1 VVSRDPNTGADSDAV
16 HEDGLDTL
24 WPMGAV
30 TRRTGIGEHTLRA
43 WERRFGFP
51 TPERLP
57 SGHRR
62 YTQAQVQ
69 QLLLINAA
77 LALGYRAG
85 DVVPLDIDQIEALL
99 RQHEAVDAAV
109 PETRDDDW
117 LRGVLDAS
125 RRFDRAALTSL
136 LQRETIRLGVPRFV
150 RERVAPTLHSIGEL
164 WADGGLGIRHEHF
177 FSEVLEDHLRVLRSP
192 LESTAKG
199 RPVVLATL
207 PDEHHGLGLQIVAL
221 LVSAHERSVRI
232 LGPHTPIEEIVE
244 ASGAMDAVAVGIS
257 ISLFAVDD
265 RTVAAV
271 EELRDRLP
279 PGVQLWV
286 GGAGAERL
294 EGLPEN
300 VRVVTRLELLEQE
313 LARLPQ

>member
-1 VVSRDPNTGADSDAV
+1 MSRNPNTGEDRGAVRADGA
-16 HEDGLDTL
+16 DTL

-62 YTQAQVQ
+62 YTQAQVH
-69 QLLLINAA
+69 QLLLINSV

-85 DVVPLDIDQIEALL
+85 DVVPLDVEQLEELL

-109 PETRDDDW
+109 PEPTDEDW
-117 LRGVLDAS
+117 IDGVLDAS
-125 RRFDRAALTSL
+125 RRFDRSTLTSL

-177 FSEVLEDHLRVLRSP
+177 FSEVLEDHLRVLRAP
-192 LESTAKG
+192 LEATSKG

-221 LVSAHERSVRI
+221 LVSALERSVRI

-244 ASGAMDAVAVGIS
+244 AATSMDAVAVGLS
-257 ISLFAVDD
+257 VSPFAVDD

-271 EELRDRLP
+271 EDLRNTLPSHVELWL
-279 PGVQLWV
+279 

-294 EGLPEN
+294 DGLPET

>member
-1 VVSRDPNTGADSDAV
+1 MTDSNAGRDLGSD
-16 HEDGLDTL
+16 GGNGGDTL

-69 QLLLINAA
+69 QLLLINSA

-85 DVVPLDIDQIEALL
+85 DVVPLDLGELEQLL
-99 RQHEAVDAAV
+99 RQHEAVETPDAEGV
-109 PETRDDDW
+109 DQDW
-117 LRGVLDAS
+117 CDGVLEAS
-125 RRFDRAALTSL
+125 RRFDRAGLSSL
-136 LQRETIRLGVPRFV
+136 LQRETVRLGVTRFV
-150 RERVAPTLHSIGEL
+150 RDRAAPTLYSIGEL
-164 WADGGLGIRHEHF
+164 WSEGGLGIRHEHF
-177 FSEVLEDHLRVLRSP
+177 FSEVLEDHLRVLRAP
-192 LESTAKG
+192 LEATAAG

-221 LVSAHERSVRI
+221 LVSASGRSVRI

-244 ASGAMDAVAVGIS
+244 AAMSMDAVAVGIS
-257 ISLFAVDD
+257 VSLFGAGEG
-265 RTVAAV
+265 TEAAIGS
-271 EELRDRLP
+271 LRRRLP
-279 PGVQLWV
+279 PDMELWL
-286 GGAGAERL
+286 GGAGADEL
-294 EGLPEN
+294 DQLPDN
-300 VRVVTRLELLEQE
+300 VHVVTRLERLEQE
-313 LARLPQ
+313 VARLPV

>member
-1 VVSRDPNTGADSDAV
+1 MSRDPNVRDDRDPERGDGVDS
-16 HEDGLDTL
+16 L

-69 QLLLINAA
+69 QLL
-77 LALGYRAG
+77 
-85 DVVPLDIDQIEALL
+85 

-109 PETRDDDW
+109 PETSGDDW
-117 LRGVLDAS
+117 IDAVLDAS
-125 RRFDRAALTSL
+125 RRFDRSALTSL

-150 RERVAPTLHSIGEL
+150 RERAAPTLYSIGEV

-177 FSEVLEDHLRVLRSP
+177 FSEVLEDHLRILRAP
-192 LESTAKG
+192 LEATARG

-207 PDEHHGLGLQIVAL
+207 PDEHHGLGLQIVGLIA
-221 LVSAHERSVRI
+221 SAHERSVRI
-232 LGPHTPIEEIVE
+232 LGPHTPIDEIAE
-244 ASGAMDAVAVGIS
+244 AATAMDAVAVGIS
-257 ISLFAVDD
+257 VSLHAVDD

-271 EELRDRLP
+271 KALRDRLP
-279 PGVQLWV
+279 AHIELWL
-286 GGAGAERL
+286 GGAGSESL
-294 EGLPEN
+294 VGLPEH
-300 VRVVTRLELLEQE
+300 VRVIARVELLEQE
-313 LARLPQ
+313 LARLPV

>member
-1 VVSRDPNTGADSDAV
+1 MSGDSNGGGGRDPVRG
-16 HEDGLDTL
+16 DGVDTL

-69 QLLLINAA
+69 QLLLINSA

-85 DVVPLDIDQIEALL
+85 DVVPLEVEQIEELL
-99 RQHEAVDAAV
+99 RQHEAVDAVV
-109 PETRDDDW
+109 PEAADDDW
-117 LRGVLDAS
+117 IDGVLDAS
-125 RRFDRAALTSL
+125 RRFDRSTLTSL

-150 RERVAPTLHSIGEL
+150 RERVAPTLHSIGDL

-177 FSEVLEDHLRVLRSP
+177 FSEVLEDHLRVLRAP

-221 LVSAHERSVRI
+221 LVSAHDRSVRI
-232 LGPHTPIEEIVE
+232 LGPHTPIEEIVA
-244 ASGAMDAVAVGIS
+244 ASASVDAVAVGIS
-257 ISLFAVDD
+257 ISLFTVDD
-265 RTVAAV
+265 ETVVAV

-279 PGVQLWV
+279 SHVELWL
-286 GGAGAERL
+286 GGAGAEEL
-294 EGLPEN
+294 DGLPEN

>member
-1 VVSRDPNTGADSDAV
+1 MSRNPNARDDRDPERG
-16 HEDGLDTL
+16 DGVESL

-77 LALGYRAG
+77 LDLGYRAG
-85 DVVPLDIDQIEALL
+85 DVVPLDVGQLEELL

-109 PETRDDDW
+109 PETSGDGWID
-117 LRGVLDAS
+117 GVLDAS

-150 RERVAPTLHSIGEL
+150 RERAAPTLYSIGEV

-177 FSEVLEDHLRVLRSP
+177 FSEVLEDHLRILRAP
-192 LESTAKG
+192 LEATATG

-207 PDEHHGLGLQIVAL
+207 PDEHHGLGLQIVGL
-221 LVSAHERSVRI
+221 VVSASERSVRI
-232 LGPHTPIEEIVE
+232 LGPHTPTEEIAE
-244 ASGAMDAVAVGIS
+244 AATAMDAAAVGIS
-257 ISLFAVDD
+257 VSLHAVDD
-265 RTVAAV
+265 GTVAAV
-271 EELRDRLP
+271 KALRERLP
-279 PGVQLWV
+279 PQIELWL
-286 GGAGAERL
+286 GGAGAGGL
-294 EGLPEN
+294 VGLPED
-300 VRVVTRLELLEQE
+300 VRIITRIDLLEQE
-313 LARLPQ
+313 LARLPV